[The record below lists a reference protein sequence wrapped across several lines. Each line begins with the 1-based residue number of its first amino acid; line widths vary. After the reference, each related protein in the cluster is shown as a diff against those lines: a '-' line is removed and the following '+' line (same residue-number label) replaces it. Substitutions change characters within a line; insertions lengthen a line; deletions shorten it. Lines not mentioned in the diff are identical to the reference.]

1 MWGILASQP
10 VRMPPR
16 ERVGARTKIML
27 SGERAERFVVL
38 NLRLMAVGFAITGF
52 FFIAWPDGTLA
63 RLTEL
68 GGHLGFDTP
77 APKTEE
83 RLWLSLGFAYMV
95 VITAIALI
103 VQTDVVRYRPLLL
116 ALAAGKA
123 ASSITSLIFF
133 IEDDVFVYLLNG
145 IVDGSLV
152 FASLLLWSLAG
163 RVGSPAAPP

>member
-1 MWGILASQP
+1 MSA
-10 VRMPPR
+10 
-16 ERVGARTKIML
+16 EK
-27 SGERAERFVVL
+27 AERFVAL
-38 NLRLMAVGFAITGF
+38 NLRAMAVGFAVTGF

-68 GGHLGFDTP
+68 GHHFGFHTP
-77 APKTEE
+77 APPTDE

-95 VITAIALI
+95 VITALALI
-103 VQTDVVRYRPLLL
+103 AAGDVARYRPMLL

-123 ASSITSLIFF
+123 ASSITSVIFF

-152 FASLLLWSLAG
+152 IASLFLWSLAG
-163 RVGSPAAPP
+163 RVEAAAPG

>member
-1 MWGILASQP
+1 M
-10 VRMPPR
+10 
-16 ERVGARTKIML
+16 T
-27 SGERAERFVVL
+27 GEKAERFVVL
-38 NLRLMAVGFAITGF
+38 NLRLMAIGFAITGL

-77 APKTEE
+77 APKTDE

-95 VITAIALI
+95 VITFLAWIAS
-103 VQTDVVRYRPLLL
+103 TDVVRYRPMIL

-152 FASLLLWSLAG
+152 FASLLLWSLAS

>member
-1 MWGILASQP
+1 
-10 VRMPPR
+10 MPPGMSV
-16 ERVGARTKIML
+16 EK
-27 SGERAERFVVL
+27 AERFVVQ
-38 NLRLMAVGFAITGF
+38 NLRLMAIGFAITGF

-77 APKTEE
+77 APKTDE

-95 VITAIALI
+95 VITGLAL
-103 VQTDVVRYRPLLL
+103 VAQADVARYRPMILV
-116 ALAAGKA
+116 LAAGKA
-123 ASSITSLIFF
+123 ASSITSFIFF

-152 FASLLLWSLAG
+152 LASLLLWSLAG
-163 RVGSPAAPP
+163 RVEAAAPG

>member
-1 MWGILASQP
+1 
-10 VRMPPR
+10 MPPGMSV
-16 ERVGARTKIML
+16 EK
-27 SGERAERFVVL
+27 AERFVVQ
-38 NLRLMAVGFAITGF
+38 NLRLMAIGFAITGF

-77 APKTEE
+77 APKTDE

-95 VITAIALI
+95 VITGLAL
-103 VQTDVVRYRPLLL
+103 VAQADVARYRPMILV
-116 ALAAGKA
+116 LAAGKA
-123 ASSITSLIFF
+123 ASSITSLVFF
-133 IEDDVFVYLLNG
+133 VQDDVFVYLLNG

-163 RVGSPAAPP
+163 RVEAAAPG

>member
-1 MWGILASQP
+1 
-10 VRMPPR
+10 
-16 ERVGARTKIML
+16 
-27 SGERAERFVVL
+27 VL
-38 NLRLMAVGFAITGF
+38 NLRLMAIGFAVTGF

-116 ALAAGKA
+116 ALAVGKA

>member
-1 MWGILASQP
+1 M
-10 VRMPPR
+10 
-16 ERVGARTKIML
+16 T
-27 SGERAERFVVL
+27 GEKAERFVVL

-77 APKTEE
+77 APKTDE

-95 VITAIALI
+95 VITFLAWIASI
-103 VQTDVVRYRPLLL
+103 DVVRYRPMIL

-133 IEDDVFVYLLNG
+133 IEDDFLVYLLNG
-145 IVDGSLV
+145 VV
-152 FASLLLWSLAG
+152 
-163 RVGSPAAPP
+163 VG